1 MKPCMHLASLWNT
14 EIRLHQVWLVAALAL
29 APALSRAQLP
39 QGAGSEETQKLCS
52 GCHELERSISLRQ
65 DRDGWKAT
73 INKMISLGAGGSEQE
88 FSAALDYLSRNY
100 PAQSLPPLNVNTAKA
115 IDFETRLS
123 LRRSEAA
130 RVIEYRTKH
139 GSFKSIDD
147 LKMVPGVD
155 PARIETKKAIL
166 VF

>member
-14 EIRLHQVWLVAALAL
+14 EIRLRQVWLVAALAL
-29 APALSRAQLP
+29 AAAPLWAQLP
-39 QGAGSEETQKLCS
+39 PGAGAEETRKLCS

-73 INKMISLGAGGSEQE
+73 IDKMIGLGAEGSGQE

-100 PAQSLPPLNVNTAKA
+100 PAQSLPPVNVNTAKA

-139 GSFKSIDD
+139 GGFKSIDD

-155 PARIETKKAIL
+155 PARIEMKKAIL

>member
-1 MKPCMHLASLWNT
+1 MKAFTRSVSPWSIELRLA
-14 EIRLHQVWLVAALAL
+14 VAALTL
-29 APALSRAQLP
+29 ASGPLLAQLP
-39 QGAGSEETQKLCS
+39 QGPGREQTQKLCS
-52 GCHELERSISLRQ
+52 DCHELERSISLRQ

-73 INKMISLGAGGSEQE
+73 INKMISLGAQGTAEE

-100 PAQSLPPLNVNTAKA
+100 PAQALPPLNVNTAKA

-130 RVIEYRTKH
+130 AVIEHRVRH

-147 LKMVPGVD
+147 LERVPGVD
-155 PARIETKKAIL
+155 PAKFARKKDVL

>member
-1 MKPCMHLASLWNT
+1 MHLASPWNAKACLHRLRLLVGLVFISGLLW
-14 EIRLHQVWLVAALAL
+14 
-29 APALSRAQLP
+29 AQLP
-39 QGAGSEETQKLCS
+39 QGAGSYETQKLCS

-73 INKMISLGAGGSEQE
+73 INKMISLGAQGSEEE
-88 FSAALDYLSRNY
+88 FSAVIDYLAKNY
-100 PAQSLPPLNVNTAKA
+100 PAQNLPPLKVNTAKA

-130 RVIEYRTKH
+130 AVIEYRTKH

-155 PARIETKKAIL
+155 PAKIEIKKDIL

>member
-1 MKPCMHLASLWNT
+1 MKPCMRSVSLWNI
-14 EIRLHQVWLVAALAL
+14 ELRLVAALAL
-29 APALSRAQLP
+29 FSCPLRAQLP
-39 QGAGSEETQKLCS
+39 EGPGREQAQKLCS
-52 GCHELERSISLRQ
+52 DCHELERSISLRQ

-73 INKMISLGAGGSEQE
+73 LNKMISLGARGTEEE
-88 FSAALDYLSRNY
+88 FTAVLDYLSRSY
-100 PAQSLPPLNVNTAKA
+100 PARALPPLNVNTARA

-130 RVIEYRTKH
+130 AVIEYRKRR

-147 LKMVPGVD
+147 LKTVPGLD
-155 PARIETKKAIL
+155 PAKIDRKKDIL

>member
-1 MKPCMHLASLWNT
+1 L
-14 EIRLHQVWLVAALAL
+14 LAL
-29 APALSRAQLP
+29 APALLWAQPSNGLADGP
-39 QGAGSEETQKLCS
+39 GRDETQKLCS
-52 GCHELERSISLRQ
+52 DCHELERAVSLRQ

-73 INKMISLGAGGSEQE
+73 INKMISLGAQGTEQE
-88 FSAALDYLSRNY
+88 FSAVLEYLSAHY

-130 RVIEYRTKH
+130 AVIAYRTKH
-139 GSFKSIDD
+139 GSFKSIEE
-147 LKMVPGVD
+147 LKSVPGID
-155 PARIETKKAIL
+155 AEKIEAKRNVL

>member
-1 MKPCMHLASLWNT
+1 MKTFTRSVSPWSIELRLA
-14 EIRLHQVWLVAALAL
+14 VAALTL
-29 APALSRAQLP
+29 ASGPLLAQLP
-39 QGAGSEETQKLCS
+39 EGPGREQTQKLCS
-52 GCHELERSISLRQ
+52 DCHELERSISLRQ

-73 INKMISLGAGGSEQE
+73 INKMISLGAQGTEEE

-100 PAQSLPPLNVNTAKA
+100 SAQTLPLLNVNTAKA

-130 RVIEYRTKH
+130 AVIEYRAKH

-147 LKMVPGVD
+147 LNRVPGVD
-155 PARIETKKAIL
+155 PAKFARKKDVL

>member
-1 MKPCMHLASLWNT
+1 MKAFTRSVSPWSIELRLA
-14 EIRLHQVWLVAALAL
+14 VAALTL
-29 APALSRAQLP
+29 ASGPLLAQLE
-39 QGAGSEETQKLCS
+39 QGPGREQTQKLCS
-52 GCHELERSISLRQ
+52 DCHELERSISLRQ

-73 INKMISLGAGGSEQE
+73 LNKMISLGAQGTEEE

-100 PAQSLPPLNVNTAKA
+100 PAQALPPLNVNTAKA

-130 RVIEYRTKH
+130 AVIEYRAKH
-139 GSFKSIDD
+139 GSFKSVDD
-147 LKMVPGVD
+147 LKQVQGVD
-155 PARIETKKAIL
+155 PAKIDRKKDVL